1 MRSGILL
8 LVVVLA
14 LAALAALLWW
24 RFKGS
29 GLPAAPAATATR
41 NHHSLRTFHYAPAG
55 ATPKAAM
62 PAEVAAAGAALAS
75 LLPPE
80 DLEAPVSDQLPKEI
94 VATAGVTDTQ
104 DATHPDVPEA
114 ATKLAAEESPRPAS
128 IRHAAGAVAVLLDAV
143 DEAPTATPPAA
154 EPASDADEEPAEA
167 LFHNPITAPAPT
179 ANDQANRAAE
189 IALRQQRRARMSKDA
204 AAQRAALNDL
214 FPGAGSPVPT
224 AKPS

>member
-1 MRSGILL
+1 MRSGLLL
-8 LVVVLA
+8 LVVILA

-41 NHHSLRTFHYAPAG
+41 NHHSLRTFHYG
-55 ATPKAAM
+55 ATSAEEEHALTPAAA
-62 PAEVAAAGAALAS
+62 PQPVAADQEERKQETS
-75 LLPPE
+75 LDETPQP
-80 DLEAPVSDQLPKEI
+80 
-94 VATAGVTDTQ
+94 T
-104 DATHPDVPEA
+104 
-114 ATKLAAEESPRPAS
+114 S
-128 IRHAAGAVAVLLDAV
+128 IRHAAGALASLLDAQEV
-143 DEAPTATPPAA
+143 VAAPADSSH
-154 EPASDADEEPAEA
+154 EPESEADEEPAAA

-189 IALRQQRRARMSKDA
+189 IALRQQRRARMSTDA
-204 AAQRAALNDL
+204 AAQRAALSEL

>member
-1 MRSGILL
+1 M
-8 LVVVLA
+8 VVLA

-29 GLPAAPAATATR
+29 GLPAVPAATASR

-55 ATPKAAM
+55 ATPKAAV
-62 PAEVAAAGAALAS
+62 PTEVAAPNAALAS

-80 DLEAPVSDQLPKEI
+80 DLEAQESGQPPEEAIPAAEAAIDQEAAPAEE
-94 VATAGVTDTQ
+94 
-104 DATHPDVPEA
+104 PEA
-114 ATKLAAEESPRPAS
+114 TPGPPTDEAPRPAS

-143 DEAPTATPPAA
+143 DEVPLPDPAPSQ
-154 EPASDADEEPAEA
+154 PASAPDEEPAEA
-167 LFHNPITAPAPT
+167 LFHNPLTAPAPT

-189 IALRQQRRARMSKDA
+189 IALRQQRRARMGKDA

-224 AKPS
+224 TKPS